1 MMRMVFLA
9 WAFLR
14 RRWGQALLSI
24 LVGALG
30 VAAVE
35 SVAIAERELPRAA
48 ARAFGGVDMVIGP
61 KGSALDLVLCCTLH
75 VTDPRGLIPLKEAM
89 AVARNPLVA
98 TAAPIALGD
107 SIHGHR
113 IVGTTP
119 DILRVYHARLAQGE
133 MWTEPMQ
140 VVLGAE
146 AARELGLGLGQ
157 SFAGSHGLGEGGELH
172 DHFPYRVTGIL
183 APTGSALDRLA
194 LCDIQSVY
202 KVHSDPDDQEEAANG
217 KAITGFGP
225 PAATAILVSYRSPVA
240 MASLPRMIDA
250 TPNFS
255 AASPVLEMARL
266 ARSIRPLLMG
276 LTGVGVVFAAIAAAA
291 AATAL
296 AAAMSGRA
304 RDLAQL
310 RALGSHPWELA
321 AIAGI
326 EALFL
331 ALGAVVLGVAAIALS
346 GPAISELLAA
356 HDGLVLDITPGLG
369 DMLLLGGGAVA
380 AALLAALG
388 PAIRAA
394 RAPMESLLRA

>member
-1 MMRMVFLA
+1 MRMILLA

-14 RRWGQALLSI
+14 RRWGQALLSV

-48 ARAFGGVDMVIGP
+48 ARAFGGVDMIVGP
-61 KGSALDLVLCCTLH
+61 KGAALDLVLCCSLH
-75 VTDPRGLIPLKEAM
+75 VTDPRGLIPVKEAM
-89 AVARNPLVA
+89 AALHNPLVA
-98 TAAPIALGD
+98 AAAPMALGD

-119 DILRVYHARLAQGE
+119 DIIRIYHARLARGAL
-133 MWTEPMQ
+133 WTEPLQ
-140 VVLGAE
+140 VVLGAQ
-146 AARELGLGLGQ
+146 AARELGLGPGDH
-157 SFAGSHGLGEGGELH
+157 FVGNHGLGEGGEAH
-172 DHFPYRVTGIL
+172 DKFPYTVTGIL
-183 APTGSALDRLA
+183 APTGSALDRLV

-202 KVHSDPDDQEEAANG
+202 KVHSDPDDQEEAAKG
-217 KAITGFGP
+217 QAVTGFGP
-225 PAATAILVSYRSPVA
+225 PAATAVLVSFRSPVA

-255 AASPVLEMARL
+255 AASPALEMARL
-266 ARSIRPLLMG
+266 ARSIRPLLLG
-276 LTGVGVVFAAIAAAA
+276 LTGVGVVFAFIAAAA

-310 RALGSHPWELA
+310 RALGAHPWELA
-321 AIAGI
+321 AIAGV
-326 EALFL
+326 EALIL
-331 ALGAVVLGVAAIALS
+331 AAGALVLGLSAIALS
-346 GPAISELLAA
+346 GPWVSEMLAA
-356 HDGLVLDITPGLG
+356 HDGLVLDIAPSLE
-369 DMLLLGGGAVA
+369 DMLLLGGGAA
-380 AALLAALG
+380 GAGILAALG

-394 RAPMESLLRA
+394 RAPMESLLKA